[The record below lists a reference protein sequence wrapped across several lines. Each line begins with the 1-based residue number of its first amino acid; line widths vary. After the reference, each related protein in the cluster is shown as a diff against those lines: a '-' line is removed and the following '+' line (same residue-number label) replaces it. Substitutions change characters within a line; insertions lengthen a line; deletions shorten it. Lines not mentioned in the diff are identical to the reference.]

1 MLLLLPH
8 HYPIDNNGSRIQL
21 PPFVTYQ
28 QQAKAINES
37 TSRSSTWGCRDPKHA
52 QASPLCWCHLPVV
65 PPLPPSIPYKRPL
78 LETADLRE
86 RRHEEVVD
94 LGKEAANLSVEGS
107 LGCSTKT
114 KVCPCSHPSLSTSR
128 ASALKLVLCLS
139 LSPSLFTGMAAWTQ
153 RYSWRWVDGM
163 EVWQCGG
170 IDIEVR
176 VEAKT

>member
-21 PPFVTYQ
+21 PPFVTCQ

-86 RRHEEVVD
+86 RRHEEAVH

-107 LGCSTKT
+107 LGCRHEDQGVPLLSPFSLNLEGIGAQT
-114 KVCPCSHPSLSTSR
+114 CSLSVSLPLPLHR
-128 ASALKLVLCLS
+128 HGGMDAEVLLE
-139 LSPSLFTGMAAWTQ
+139 LG
-153 RYSWRWVDGM
+153 RWDGGVA
-163 EVWQCGG
+163 VWWH
-170 IDIEVR
+170 
-176 VEAKT
+176 